1 MNTKDDGAL
10 ARRAGDVMLRDD
22 AIAAKHSRRLSHRQA
37 DAGDLGRGVIHD
49 VIIAF
54 SYGQARGVSF
64 PAMTGQRSPFVI
76 SEYVRWGDIDLA
88 GIICYGAYIRF
99 YELAE
104 TEIFRSVGLPFKE
117 MFDRHDIWLPRKV
130 MHTEFHSPA
139 LLDERLAVLTY
150 FSRVGTTSLT
160 INFDVMD
167 AERGVLHATAYQVLV
182 CVTREQLAKRPLPQE
197 VIDAIGPYV
206 MTAEEARASKAA
218 QPVGG
223 SAGNKAS
230 SR

>member
-1 MNTKDDGAL
+1 MPLMPT
-10 ARRAGDVMLRDD
+10 
-22 AIAAKHSRRLSHRQA
+22 AK
-37 DAGDLGRGVIHD
+37 
-49 VIIAF
+49 
-54 SYGQARGVSF
+54 
-64 PAMTGQRSPFVI
+64 SPFVI

-104 TEIFRSVGLPFKE
+104 TEIFRAVGLPFRE
-117 MFDRHDIWLPRKV
+117 MFERYDIWLPRKV

-150 FSRVGTTSLT
+150 FSRAGNTSLT

-167 AERGVLHATAYQVLV
+167 ADRGVVHATAYQVLV
-182 CVTREQLAKRPLPQE
+182 CVTREKLAKRPLPPE
-197 VIDAIGPYV
+197 VVAAIAPFV
-206 MTAEEARASKAA
+206 MSSDEARASKAA

-223 SAGNKAS
+223 TSAAAASETTRAS